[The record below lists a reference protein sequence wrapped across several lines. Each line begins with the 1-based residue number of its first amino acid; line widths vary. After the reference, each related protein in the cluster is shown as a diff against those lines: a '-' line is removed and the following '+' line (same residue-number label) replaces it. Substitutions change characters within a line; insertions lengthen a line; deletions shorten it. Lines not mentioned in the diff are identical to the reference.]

1 MRSIS
6 SQSAAAAPSLA
17 PENHQPS
24 GSEKKLLPA
33 SQEVGVAFTKL
44 ARSWGSKLHV
54 SCPGRQEGRGRSER
68 PCLFRW
74 LKPRSAEG
82 QSARQGLPRGRG
94 VVRLELFSDPHTQQ
108 QTWGS
113 QQRDNVLPVWGT
125 WERWHHWLETG
136 CPHPR
141 PSPILGVS
149 ASPSTSLGE
158 SS

>member
-113 QQRDNVLPVWGT
+113 QQRDNVLLGKDGT
-125 WERWHHWLETG
+125 TG
-136 CPHPR
+136 SRRGVPTPGHP
-141 PSPILGVS
+141 P
-149 ASPSTSLGE
+149 SLG
-158 SS
+158 SQLHPQLL